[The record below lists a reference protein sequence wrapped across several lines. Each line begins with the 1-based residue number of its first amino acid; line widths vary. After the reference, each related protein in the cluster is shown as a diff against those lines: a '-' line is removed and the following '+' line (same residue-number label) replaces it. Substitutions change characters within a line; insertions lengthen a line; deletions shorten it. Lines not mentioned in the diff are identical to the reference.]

1 MRKKLL
7 TPVLILALLLSLAL
21 PALAAGT
28 ELVITAPTV
37 APKAGESF
45 EVTAEIKGNPGFRQ
59 LEFHLDF
66 DSAIVSCTEIE
77 LGSLLDGALSVDNPE
92 APDGAIIVAVRVMP
106 MEGDGLLATLRFTAL
121 RELSGAV
128 FQVSDLELVGA
139 NDAAISVTVD
149 GPAPFD
155 SGSSGDT
162 PTPTE
167 APTPTDNPTP
177 TDAPTPTGTPTP
189 TDAPTPTEAP
199 EPVGFSDISGHWG
212 EEAIL
217 RATELGLFKG
227 YPDGRFGPNDNVTRA
242 QFVTVL
248 YRLSGSPEPKG
259 ESPFTDVAGQN
270 EEFRRAIAWSYEQGY
285 VKGKGD
291 NRFDPAGTLTRQEAM
306 TILFAYAGGQSG
318 METMFTGI
326 YDDAYTDSASIA
338 DWAKAGMYW
347 GVYKELIRGTSET
360 TLSPRGSATRAQLA
374 IILVNY
380 VDKNI

>member
-45 EVTAEIKGNPGFRQ
+45 EVTVEIKGNPGFCQ
-59 LEFHLDF
+59 FEFTLGF
-66 DSAIVSCTEIE
+66 DKELLRCTEIE
-77 LGSLLDGALSVDNPE
+77 IGPVLRATLHAENPNNKDGA
-92 APDGAIIVAVRVMP
+92 AIVAGAV
-106 MEGDGLLATLRFTAL
+106 EEIGEDGRLLTLHFTAS
-121 RELSGAV
+121 RDLSGSV
-128 FQVSDLELVGA
+128 FEVLKLRMADEDRKEFSLT
-139 NDAAISVTVD
+139 VT
-149 GPAPFD
+149 GPAAFPAGSD
-155 SGSSGDT
+155 ST
-162 PTPTE
+162 
-167 APTPTDNPTP
+167 PTP
-177 TDAPTPTGTPTP
+177 TDAPTPTDVPTPTDAPAP

-199 EPVGFSDISGHWG
+199 EPVGFSDIAGHWG